1 MQQVASPHTEEVSAF
16 KLGDTSAFKP
26 HKAKPEQIK
35 VLHERVGLILPDK
48 PLEYIHKRLKEVVK
62 TNRNLKMAIDVCVH
76 CGVCLDNC
84 PTYVRTRDIFNSPVG
99 RAELIRAVLKADS
112 PSGKVFGKLV
122 GAAKLTEEQLEK
134 IYTYYYQCLECRKCA
149 YACPFGIDQ
158 ADVTRAV
165 REAMYEA
172 GVFSKYIATVIDAV
186 ERTGTN
192 LGMKPL
198 AVVKSIVFAAGEVK
212 EEKKVEVEYYIYRD
226 DTGELKKY
234 VGDKEVAS
242 WKLDQAPERP
252 DALLVPPS
260 ADFFTNIETLKGYM
274 LFLHLMGVKYAFS
287 TEMAELANFG
297 LFASERHLHFI
308 GQKLVNAALK
318 LGVKTVIAGECGHGW
333 RAFKN
338 YTAPELEKRGIKT
351 LHIFHLVVDAIKNGR
366 LKLNPEANG
375 DVVYTF
381 QDSCNYARGG
391 DLTEEPRF
399 IIKHVVKKYAEP
411 INGRE
416 KTWCCG
422 GGGGLLTEELLPLRI
437 QYAKNWYED
446 ALKVGANHVV
456 RACAICKAQLNHTL
470 PHLNKEYNRNI
481 TYSGLM
487 DLVYKAT
494 VV

>member
-1 MQQVASPHTEEVSAF
+1 MAMSHAGHETGVF
-16 KLGDTSAFKP
+16 KMGDTSNIKP
-26 HKAKPEQIK
+26 FRAKEDQIK
-35 VLHERVGLILPDK
+35 TLHARVGLELPQN
-48 PLEYIHKRLKEVVK
+48 PLEHIRRRLKEVVAS
-62 TNRNLKMAIDVCVH
+62 NRNVRMAVDVCVH

-84 PTYVRTRDIFNSPVG
+84 PTYVRTKDIFNSPVG

-112 PSGKVFGKLV
+112 PSGKLFGRLV
-122 GAAKLTEEQLEK
+122 GAKVLDEEHLEK
-134 IYTYYYQCLECRKCA
+134 IYTYYYQCLECRKCG

-165 REAMYEA
+165 RDVLYEA
-172 GVFSKYIATVIDAV
+172 GIMSRYIATVIDAV

-192 LGMKPL
+192 LGMKPM
-198 AVVKSIVFAAGEVK
+198 AVVKSIVFAAGEIK

-226 DTGELKKY
+226 DQGKMYKYKGDQLVGE
-234 VGDKEVAS
+234 VTRESGD
-242 WKLDQAPERP
+242 WPI
-252 DALLVPPS
+252 ALLVPPS

-297 LFASERHLHFI
+297 LFASERHLQYI
-308 GQKLVNAALK
+308 GQKLVKAAER
-318 LGVKTVIAGECGHGW
+318 LGVKYVIAGECGHGW

-338 YTAPELEKRGIKT
+338 YTGPELEKKGIKT
-351 LHIFHLVVDAIKNGR
+351 MHIFHLVVDAIKEGR
-366 LKLNPEANG
+366 LKLDPGANG
-375 DVVYTF
+375 DIVYTF

-399 IIKHVVKKYAEP
+399 IIRHVVKNYVESP
-411 INGRE
+411 NNRE

-446 ALKVGANHVV
+446 ALKVNAKHVV
-456 RACAICKAQLNHTL
+456 RACAICKAQLSHTI
-470 PHLNKEYNRNI
+470 PHLNKEYGKEI

-487 DLVYKAT
+487 DLVYRAT